1 MRMTWLIRDYLGW
14 TLIFFALVA
23 VAVVTQL
30 MKTKRQAAKKP
41 PLIPV
46 YLRAFIK
53 AAPALF
59 LSGLS
64 LYLGQPLIAVAFLLC
79 AIGDILLD
87 IPENQA
93 PLAFEIGAASFAL
106 ALICF
111 SVASY
116 RNQLEG
122 YPFLPLAITNVAIA
136 VFILRW
142 VFPLIPKGVQRIM
155 EGSYFGILIIANVI
169 ASMSTLPVFLGS
181 SLWFMSDLSIG
192 LETRVPES
200 PANSLDT
207 LGLYDLG
214 LYFLAVGFLNF

>member
-1 MRMTWLIRDYLGW
+1 MRFSWLIRDYLGW

-23 VAVVTQL
+23 VAVYTQL
-30 MKTKRQAAKKP
+30 TKTTRLKS
-41 PLIPV
+41 IPV
-46 YLRAFIK
+46 YPRAFLK

-87 IPENQA
+87 IPEEQA
-93 PLAFEIGAASFAL
+93 PLAFEIGAISFAA

-111 SVASY
+111 AFGSWQ
-116 RNQLEG
+116 NQLEG
-122 YPFLPLAITNVAIA
+122 HPLLPLSLTNIVIAIFV
-136 VFILRW
+136 LRW
-142 VFPLIPKGVQRIM
+142 VFPKLKGLQRILEM
-155 EGSYFGILIIANVI
+155 SYFAILIVTNVI
-169 ASMSTLPVFLGS
+169 ASTSTVPIFLGS
-181 SLWFMSDLSIG
+181 SLWLMSDLSIG
-192 LETRVPES
+192 LETRVSES

-214 LYFLAVGFLNF
+214 LYFLALGFLNP